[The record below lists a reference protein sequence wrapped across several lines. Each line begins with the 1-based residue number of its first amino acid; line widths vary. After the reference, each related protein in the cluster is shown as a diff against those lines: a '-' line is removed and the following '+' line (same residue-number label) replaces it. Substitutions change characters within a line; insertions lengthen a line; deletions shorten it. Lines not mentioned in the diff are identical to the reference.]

1 MNRPSKISNLDV
13 AASVQ
18 EKVLRLDVSVD
29 NPVVVHVLE
38 ADQDASYEKLSLLLI
53 EALLS
58 VMMVSEIASRHKI
71 SHQVDVFKVSECI
84 KHVY

>member
-1 MNRPSKISNLDV
+1 M
-13 AASVQ
+13 
-18 EKVLRLDVSVD
+18 D
-29 NPVVVHVLE
+29 NPVVVHVLK
-38 ADQDASYEKLSLLLI
+38 ADQDASYEKLSLLFT

-71 SHQVDVFKVSECI
+71 SHQVDVFKVGERI